1 MKASFA
7 LLALVFLLP
16 ATTASAQVDVRL
28 HPDLPDV
35 LDRAW
40 LDRLAVF
47 PDASSVRFVRT
58 AWGGIV
64 AVLDETRQRA
74 LPDSEWNALR
84 AQAAAVV
91 AGEAVPPPSPS
102 PSPAKV
108 GSLCAWP
115 EVPLSE
121 TAILAPPRLAPA
133 GYPALAGHWQAVLE
147 AGVRSN
153 VTSFDEFFTPMG
165 TIGVGFGYP
174 FADRVAALLNFSAGF
189 GDMRGDFEESFGDGR
204 ANTFAFSLGLLLRQ
218 PVSRRASLYVE
229 ADGGYYIRSLM
240 WGGAFNDAVTG
251 EVTDG
256 LVLEQQ
262 NWGGGLR
269 AGVLLQRKHPDKPRF
284 LDIGVGLQTTPA
296 DRWDFWTEE
305 RRFTADE
312 RDTWV
317 SLTVR
322 FWDAI

>member
-1 MKASFA
+1 MKV
-7 LLALVFLLP
+7 LALILLLP
-16 ATTASAQVDVRL
+16 AATADVRL

-40 LDRLAVF
+40 LGRLEVF
-47 PDASSVRFVRT
+47 PEASSVRFERT
-58 AWGGIV
+58 VWGGIV

-84 AQAAAVV
+84 ARAAAVV

-102 PSPAKV
+102 PAKV
-108 GSLCAWP
+108 YSLSTWP

-121 TAILAPPRLAPA
+121 TAILAPPPQAPA

-153 VTSFDEFFTPMG
+153 VTSFDKFFTPMG

-174 FADRVAALLNFSAGF
+174 LSNRLAALLNFSAGF
-189 GDMRGDFEESFGDGR
+189 GDMPGDFEESFGDGR
-204 ANTFAFSLGLLLRQ
+204 ANTFAFSLGLLARQ
-218 PVSRRASLYVE
+218 PLSRRASVYLE
-229 ADGGYYIRSLM
+229 GDGGYYIRSLM
-240 WGGAFNDAVTG
+240 WGGAFYDTVTG

-262 NWGGGLR
+262 DWGGGVR
-269 AGVLLQRKHPDKPRF
+269 AGVLLQRKHADKPRF
-284 LDIGVGLQTTPA
+284 VDIGVSVQTTPA
-296 DRWDFWTEE
+296 DRWEFWTEE
-305 RRFTADE
+305 QRFAADD

-322 FWDAI
+322 LWDAI